1 MDSVISIGLIVIVA
15 VVFIGAVIMEK
26 KKYAKTIGDCNE
38 AYNAGNRKCNGDKLL

>member
-26 KKYAKTIGDCNE
+26 RKTIGDCNE

>member
-26 KKYAKTIGDCNE
+26 ENKEK
-38 AYNAGNRKCNGDKLL
+38 R

>member
-26 KKYAKTIGDCNE
+26 KIKKND
-38 AYNAGNRKCNGDKLL
+38 RRLQ